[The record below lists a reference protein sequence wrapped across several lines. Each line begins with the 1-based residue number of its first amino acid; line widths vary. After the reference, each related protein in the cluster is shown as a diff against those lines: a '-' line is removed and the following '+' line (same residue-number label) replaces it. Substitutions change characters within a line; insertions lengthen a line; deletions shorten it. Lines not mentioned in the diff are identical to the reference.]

1 MNTYILDIANKS
13 FYKYDDAMHIYGSM
27 INIKSDQN
35 MSDCEYLSFIESF
48 LYMCKISL
56 LNDIEKIESVMLS
69 LDRASSIGYFH
80 EMEAVE
86 AMSNINRSI
95 IDDVNYNDKFECFF
109 KKATSIRNSIFKD
122 NYKETFFDVINVCC
136 NNIDYLKS
144 QVKKIGV

>member
-13 FYKYDDAMHIYGSM
+13 FYKYDDVMHIYESM

-56 LNDIEKIESVMLS
+56 LNDIEKIENVMLS

-86 AMSNINRSI
+86 EMSNINRSI
-95 IDDVNYNDKFECFF
+95 IGDVNYNDKFECFL
-109 KKATSIRNSIFKD
+109 KKAASIRNSIFKD
-122 NYKETFFDVINVCC
+122 NYKETFLDAIDVCC

>member
-13 FYKYDDAMHIYGSM
+13 FYKYDDVMHIYESM

-56 LNDIEKIESVMLS
+56 LNDIEKIENVMLS

-86 AMSNINRSI
+86 EMSNINRSI
-95 IDDVNYNDKFECFF
+95 IGDVNYNDKFECFL
-109 KKATSIRNSIFKD
+109 KKSSV
-122 NYKETFFDVINVCC
+122 YKKFYF
-136 NNIDYLKS
+136 
-144 QVKKIGV
+144 QG